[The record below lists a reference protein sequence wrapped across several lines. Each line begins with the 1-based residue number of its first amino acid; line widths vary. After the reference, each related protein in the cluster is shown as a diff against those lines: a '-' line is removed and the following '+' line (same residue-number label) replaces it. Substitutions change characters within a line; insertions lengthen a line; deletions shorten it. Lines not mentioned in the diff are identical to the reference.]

1 MAIRLL
7 SIRRISC
14 LLLFTLSTLAAWAQG
29 GHDSLGHSQ
38 PVAVVLHVQGAI
50 GPATSD
56 YLKRG
61 FRQARDENA
70 ALIIIE
76 MDTPGGLDTAMRNII
91 QAIIAS
97 PIPVVTYVAP
107 SGARAASAGTYI
119 LYASHVAA
127 MAPGTNVGA
136 ATPVQLGGAPDV
148 GKSGGDNK
156 KGEGGGEQGTM
167 ERKITND
174 AVAYIRSLAQMR
186 GRNADW
192 AEQAVRKAASLP
204 AKEALDKGVIDLM
217 ASDLDDLLHKLDGRK
232 VTVANVPRTL
242 HTKGLVLRRIE
253 PDWRTNV
260 LAIITDPNVAYILM
274 LVGIYGLIYEFIS
287 PGMIIPGVAGLICL
301 LLALFAFQIL
311 PINYAGLALMLLGIA
326 FMVAEAFVPSFGA
339 LGIGGVIA
347 FIVGSIMLMDT
358 SAPGFGI
365 SWYVIISFT
374 LVSAAF
380 FILVI
385 SLLVK
390 SRRVPVV
397 TGREELIG
405 SSGEVMEDFDGD
417 GLVSVH
423 GEIWSA
429 HAETSLKKGQR
440 IRVTDRE
447 GFKLSVEP
455 EQENKQES

>member
-1 MAIRLL
+1 M
-7 SIRRISC
+7 RRIAC
-14 LLLFTLSTLAAWAQG
+14 FLLFTLGVVAVWAQG
-29 GHDSLGHSQ
+29 EQDSAGHAR

-61 FRQARDENA
+61 FRQARDDNA

-76 MDTPGGLDTAMRNII
+76 MDTPGGLDTAMRDII

-97 PIPVVTYVAP
+97 PVPVVTYVAP

-136 ATPVQLGGAPDV
+136 ATPVQLGG
-148 GKSGGDNK
+148 GHGEGNSGGNDK
-156 KGEGGGEQGTM
+156 KSEGGGEGDTM
-167 ERKITND
+167 ERKMTND

-192 AEQAVRKAASLP
+192 AEQAVRTAASIP

-217 ASDLDDLLHKLDGRK
+217 ASDLDDLLHQLDGRK
-232 VTVANVPRTL
+232 VTVTNQVRTL
-242 HTKGLVLRRIE
+242 HTAGLVLRRIE
-253 PDWRTNV
+253 PDWRTEM

-287 PGMIIPGVAGLICL
+287 PGMIIPGVAGLISL

-326 FMVAEAFVPSFGA
+326 FMVGEAFVPSFGA

-347 FIVGSIMLMDT
+347 FVVGSIMLMDT

-365 SWYVIISFT
+365 SWYVITSFT

-390 SRRVPVV
+390 SRRMPVV
-397 TGREELIG
+397 TGKEELIG
-405 SSGEVMEDFDGD
+405 SSGKVLEDFDND

-429 HAETSLKKGQR
+429 HADTSLKKGQR
-440 IRVTDRE
+440 IRVTARE
-447 GFKLSVEP
+447 GLRLSVEP
-455 EQENKQES
+455 EQVDKQEN